1 MTARARSL
9 GEESPA
15 RTHHFVAV
23 IYKMWIMRCVSV
35 PEEICRKLGLAARL
49 PVVATIAGRPIRT
62 TLVAASGGGY
72 RLFLNGAMRKAAGVG
87 VGDPVAV
94 SLRVDTASR
103 EPIVPPDLARALRGA
118 PKARRYFKD
127 ATTGTRLEVVRYIEQ
142 PKSAEA
148 RARRVRRCV
157 ETMIGRWE
165 KKERRLRGN
174 GKAARR
180 ASPRKSGG
188 KPPHSKK

>member
-118 PKARRYFKD
+118 PRAKRYFEN
-127 ATTGTRLEVVRYIEQ
+127 ATPAKRREVVRYLDQ
-142 PKSAEA
+142 PRSPEA
-148 RARRVRRCV
+148 RARRLVKFIAA
-157 ETMIGRWE
+157 MNQQWE
-165 KKERRLRGN
+165 KKSRF
-174 GKAARR
+174 ARTR
-180 ASPRKSGG
+180 ARKPARKRTRARA
-188 KPPHSKK
+188 KPS